1 LADPAARSALREATL
16 TVRRTLPFNI
26 DGWVLLPDH
35 LHAIWALSEGDAIS
49 EQRSDVRQD
58 WL

>member
-1 LADPAARSALREATL
+1 
-16 TVRRTLPFNI
+16 LPFNI